1 MKLMMQHL
9 LFSGFWSFWESVNSC
24 QAMLLQ
30 IGLLVSFVTREFFKE
45 FVKMLFL
52 FCVVLMRPKQITPYL
67 RRLSTILQPEL
78 QLIHSFIMLK
88 KSTQVSITL
97 SNSFFKTEL
106 LFKSR
111 KHKPSL
117 IEVLFVM
124 LFITTYRSVN
134 LEMSFLCL
142 QFPPK
147 TNENKST

>member
-1 MKLMMQHL
+1 MKLIMQHL
-9 LFSGFWSFWESVNSC
+9 SFSGFWSFWESVNSC

-88 KSTQVSITL
+88 KSTQVSTYHVRVWWINYGGPEKIITGFGHYH
-97 SNSFFKTEL
+97 SARMFIKTKL

-124 LFITTYRSVN
+124 LFITT
-134 LEMSFLCL
+134 
-142 QFPPK
+142 
-147 TNENKST
+147 